1 MDAGMSRLAGAVAL
15 TVGVLGSVVATGFAG
30 GGSVAIKTS
39 FAVGP
44 TRLLSPAF
52 GYAVAYRTVERGDTA
67 RTRIGLFVYDSGRWR
82 NVTPKG
88 LHANAIDDVA
98 FIDRRHGW
106 VAAYNCAEA
115 AVYLYRTSDGGRS
128 WTRLGSGLGSP
139 SLPCLAPIEFVS
151 RAAGWMARCG
161 ADVFASADGGRH
173 WRRGTIPAPYPR
185 DARSYDLP
193 RFVGRMG
200 SVAATL
206 GRGTSSAVA
215 FSASDDGGRSW
226 SLRSLRRIDR
236 CPLRPK
242 LVPWPAFWPASVA
255 SPRVWWVVAGR
266 RKALVQVTNDAGRR
280 WHTVI
285 PHGLSPRVCAVT
297 KVSAADGRVAWV
309 VARYRSQSET
319 ALFET
324 RDAGRTWR
332 RVTLFR

>member
-1 MDAGMSRLAGAVAL
+1 
-15 TVGVLGSVVATGFAG
+15 
-30 GGSVAIKTS
+30 
-39 FAVGP
+39 
-44 TRLLSPAF
+44 
-52 GYAVAYRTVERGDTA
+52 
-67 RTRIGLFVYDSGRWR
+67 
-82 NVTPKG
+82 
-88 LHANAIDDVA
+88 
-98 FIDRRHGW
+98 
-106 VAAYNCAEA
+106 
-115 AVYLYRTSDGGRS
+115 
-128 WTRLGSGLGSP
+128 
-139 SLPCLAPIEFVS
+139 
-151 RAAGWMARCG
+151 MARCG

-200 SVAATL
+200 AVAATL